1 MPRAYSRASRR
12 STRKTTAHVASH
24 DTHAAAAVPTDA
36 AAGEKR
42 AWQYRRRP
50 AHLRSVAFPPEAMTE
65 ATWMVPDGSR
75 PEHCRRHSPDSSCAP
90 ASHAP
95 FRNLPGYAIAPKML
109 HIPHLARGEVGP
121 HGYPCGQGSAG
132 QQAKDIG
139 AVGTLFAE
147 GAICASHP
155 LEPSYRGREEIR
167 AYWRWSTANRED
179 LLLRFGEPMLSAEGG
194 VLRSSGGRRSGTGRG
209 RPGGRPRKTGS
220 HFRGTWCFASDGL
233 CEELREYWNF
243 GFGLST
249 HPLRGWGE

>member
-1 MPRAYSRASRR
+1 
-12 STRKTTAHVASH
+12 
-24 DTHAAAAVPTDA
+24 
-36 AAGEKR
+36 
-42 AWQYRRRP
+42 
-50 AHLRSVAFPPEAMTE
+50 
-65 ATWMVPDGSR
+65 MVPDGSR

-90 ASHAP
+90 ASHVP

-109 HIPHLARGEVGP
+109 HIPHLAREVGP
-121 HGYPCGQGSAG
+121 HGYPRGQGSAG

-167 AYWRWSTANRED
+167 AYWRWSTANQED